1 MMQKLS
7 FLIFP
12 VLIFIPFLAGA
23 QTFPNSPEP
32 WTSEYNI
39 DVSKVDFSQYMTVY
53 NAKERTTILERI
65 AAKQQP
71 QYDTYL
77 LLLEEAEK
85 QMHFKPNPPEMM
97 KIMGGYESGSNLSK
111 MREIL
116 WNHAYAAYTCALAY
130 DLSGREEYAEIAI
143 SVLMAW
149 VKKGTTFTGADS
161 GLQLG
166 SFFNPMLYA
175 ADLLKNYPGWS
186 ETEQQKFESWWR
198 DEVLIGG
205 EVLRVMRVKDNNWKD
220 AGLLGVIS
228 AAVVFQDRELL
239 REAVIHQ
246 TSFFYPRRDS
256 SVRIP
261 GGSWKFEKDEKGEYL
276 PREVVRN
283 DGRSGLTYTA
293 YALTT
298 MAQHFEIARYC
309 GFNHWNKVTTNGASL
324 QGVILHYYEWDILNN
339 PFAWNK
345 NPKRTNTRRNI
356 YEISN
361 NIFDLGTD
369 FRKWIGANRP
379 LNGNQGDPWIT
390 LTKGDLFQNNGD
402 HP

>member
-39 DVSKVDFSQYMTVY
+39 DVSKVDFYQYMTVY
-53 NAKERTTILERI
+53 NAKERATILERI
-65 AAKQQP
+65 TAKQQP

-85 QMHFKPNPPEMM
+85 QMHFKPNPPKKM

-130 DLSGREEYAEIAI
+130 DLSGREEYAEKAKY
-143 SVLMAW
+143 VLMTWAN
-149 VKKGTTFTGADS
+149 KGTVFTGADR

-175 ADLLKNYPGWS
+175 ADLLNNYQGWS
-186 ETEQQKFESWWR
+186 ENEKQKFESWWR
-198 DEVLIGG
+198 NEVLIRG

-220 AGLLGVIS
+220 AGLLGVIT
-228 AAVVFQDRELL
+228 AAVVFHDRELL
-239 REAVIHQ
+239 KEAVMQQI
-246 TSFFYPRRDS
+246 SYFYPRKDS

-261 GGSWKFEKDEKGEYL
+261 GKSWKFEKDENGEYL

-283 DGRSGLTYTA
+283 DGRSGLTYSA

-298 MAQHFEIARYC
+298 MVQHFEIARYC
-309 GFNHWNKVTTNGASL
+309 GFNHWNKVSSNGASL
-324 QGVILHYYEWDILNN
+324 QGIIYQYYQWDIQKRT
-339 PFAWNK
+339 FAWNE
-345 NPKRTNTRRNI
+345 NPKRTTVRRNV

-361 NIFDLGTD
+361 NIFDFGYE
-369 FRKWIGANRP
+369 FRKWVTENRP
-379 LNGNQGDPWIT
+379 LNGDQGDPWIT
-390 LTKGDLFQNNGD
+390 LTKGGVLENLR
-402 HP
+402 